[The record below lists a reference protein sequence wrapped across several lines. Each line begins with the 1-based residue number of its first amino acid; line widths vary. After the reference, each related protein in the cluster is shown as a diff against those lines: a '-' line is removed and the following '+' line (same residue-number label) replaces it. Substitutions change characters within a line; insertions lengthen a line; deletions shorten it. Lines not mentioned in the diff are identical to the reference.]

1 MQQAQQRS
9 NGTGAPVQAE
19 RISWARAMIFA
30 VGFFFLG
37 ALLIGQLPSYIFD
50 QMTASSLVG
59 LEQGSLALAAICLA
73 GFIVIQVVVMLFDP
87 KPVVPPAAIGGLG
100 SIFTLG
106 GLAII
111 LAAAYTNNQY
121 FPAANVTWNPVL
133 GGNVLWFQAQA
144 VDLIMLGSVIF
155 GVGVAMLFFS
165 ALAQREQRDPD
176 RSDPGTT
183 PAIRAMIS
191 IGITLLIVFMLFYTF
206 VSAPGLAKAID
217 PQCPF
222 AINPARGCPG
232 PITGLFIVNTIFN
245 IVLAIAVLCTLGAFT
260 LRFHYLLRPVRKRT
274 MSGLYLVG
282 INLAQ
287 VGAVFLLVWFVIYPA
302 IAWMHSWSFIG
313 LGSYLTLCARQTA
326 IPASCSF
333 SQQAG
338 YIIDAVVT
346 TNFFILLIAAVFVWR
361 KKRNLVIVS
370 SITITAVLALATLV
384 VHMHPDEIFVALLLC
399 GAGLVLAAIWTSVAR
414 REFAVVGENNLGC
427 VGQWLV
433 VGTCLIIYLAAFAF
447 FSIPGF
453 RETNPNVPFVPGLV
467 LNNSTPVSPAP
478 GSPDA
483 VIVFILMGLLAGIQ
497 FYFLVRNR
505 YRV

>member
-1 MQQAQQRS
+1 
-9 NGTGAPVQAE
+9 
-19 RISWARAMIFA
+19 
-30 VGFFFLG
+30 
-37 ALLIGQLPSYIFD
+37 
-50 QMTASSLVG
+50 
-59 LEQGSLALAAICLA
+59 
-73 GFIVIQVVVMLFDP
+73 
-87 KPVVPPAAIGGLG
+87 
-100 SIFTLG
+100 
-106 GLAII
+106 
-111 LAAAYTNNQY
+111 
-121 FPAANVTWNPVL
+121 
-133 GGNVLWFQAQA
+133 
-144 VDLIMLGSVIF
+144 
-155 GVGVAMLFFS
+155 
-165 ALAQREQRDPD
+165 
-176 RSDPGTT
+176 
-183 PAIRAMIS
+183 
-191 IGITLLIVFMLFYTF
+191 

-222 AINPARGCPG
+222 AINPASGCPG

-274 MSGLYLVG
+274 MSGLYVVG

-287 VGAVFLLVWFVIYPA
+287 VGAVFLLVWFVIYPLM
-302 IAWMHSWSFIG
+302 AWMHSWSFIG

-346 TNFFILLIAAVFVWR
+346 TNFFILLMAAVFVWR
-361 KKRNLVIVS
+361 KNRNLVIVS

-433 VGTCLIIYLAAFAF
+433 IGTCLIIYLAAFAF

-467 LNNSTPVSPAP
+467 LNNSTPVSPSP

-483 VIVFILMGLLAGIQ
+483 VIVFILLGLLAGIQ